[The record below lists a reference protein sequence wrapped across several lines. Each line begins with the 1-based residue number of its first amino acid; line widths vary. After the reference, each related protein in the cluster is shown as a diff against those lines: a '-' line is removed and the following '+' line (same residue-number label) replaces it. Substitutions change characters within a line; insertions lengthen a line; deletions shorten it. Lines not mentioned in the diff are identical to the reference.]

1 MSPATVEQL
10 AWCDRVAEYFAVNA
24 GLPPITG
31 RTMAWLMICDPA
43 EQSPADLSEAL
54 GVSRASLT
62 STLRLLL
69 ASGLVRRS
77 TRRGTR
83 ATYYR
88 VVDEAWAVALRN
100 RLRSLSAFIQ
110 LVEAGQRLVGPD
122 PEQASRLR
130 AVDDVYRWFADEIEP
145 LWERW
150 EARRR
155 GREGAADTS
164 EGGRG

>member
-43 EQSPADLSEAL
+43 EQSPADLSGAL

-83 ATYYR
+83 ATY
-88 VVDEAWAVALRN
+88 
-100 RLRSLSAFIQ
+100 F
-110 LVEAGQRLVGPD
+110 
-122 PEQASRLR
+122 
-130 AVDDVYRWFADEIEP
+130 
-145 LWERW
+145 
-150 EARRR
+150 
-155 GREGAADTS
+155 
-164 EGGRG
+164 